1 MRWAL
6 IGVYI
11 QMYIILIWVVRSACI
26 PSPLIWLYLLLQ
38 SDKQL
43 YSAAGTRHGECLHS
57 CLHRHGEGRHH
68 SGTRKCILY
77 SPLYRRLSSLPMNI
91 PTPSSPPPQIPW
103 QNVESVG
110 DQSAYVS
117 SVAAHLRANIP
128 LIRDNLAPAR
138 KYFVNFCHKF
148 AK

>member
-1 MRWAL
+1 
-6 IGVYI
+6 
-11 QMYIILIWVVRSACI
+11 MYIILIWVVRSACI
-26 PSPLIWLYLLLQ
+26 PSPLMRLYLLLQ

-43 YSAAGTRHGECLHS
+43 YSAPGTGHGERLHS

-68 SGTRKCILY
+68 SGTRKCLLY
-77 SPLYRRLSSLPMNI
+77 SPLYRSTSLL
-91 PTPSSPPPQIPW
+91 TPDEYPHPLFPPPHLLFPPPQIPW

-110 DQSAYVS
+110 DQSTYVS